1 MKRLIILG
9 GGESGVG
16 TALLGKQK
24 GFEVFVSDKGT
35 IAEKYKKVLL
45 ENAINFEEN
54 KHTESA
60 IFNAD
65 IVMKSPGI
73 PDKIALIQA
82 LILKGIKV
90 ISEIE
95 FAAKYT
101 AAKIIG
107 ITGSNGKTTTTLLT
121 GHLLKNTGLSVC
133 IGGNIGDSFA
143 QLVAEK
149 SPENYV
155 LELSSFQLD
164 GIIDFSPHIA
174 VVTNISPDH
183 LDRYDYNFD
192 NYINSKFRITKN
204 QTATD
209 FLIYDA
215 DDIEIQNWLK
225 KNTTKAQKI
234 PFSIEKESEYGA
246 FLRDDKIII
255 KLETEEVLIKIDDL
269 ALKGKHNIKNAMA
282 AAITAKLLQINTN
295 VIAKSLSD
303 FQAVEH
309 RLEYVQ
315 KVNGVQFINDSKATN
330 VNAVFY
336 ALECIKTPIV
346 WVVGG
351 VDKGNDYTELLPLV
365 KQKVKAIVCLG
376 ENNQKIIEAFA
387 NLVAVIETNTAD
399 KAVAAASKLANS
411 GDTVLLSP
419 ACASFDLFK
428 NYQDRGTKFKEAIY
442 NL

>member
-1 MKRLIILG
+1 MKRLVILG

-24 GFEVFVSDKGT
+24 GFELFVSDKGT